1 MSKVFFGLFC
11 LVIGVSCK
19 NKENANAS
27 QNKNPVA
34 IIESLHPSFHEII
47 HDTAR
52 VEILAEGF
60 DWSEGPVWVEDQ
72 QMLLFCDIPENTIYK
87 WTRAKGTQVYLK
99 PSGYTG
105 EAKRGG
111 QTGSNG
117 LALTKD
123 GKLVLCQHGN
133 RQIAIM
139 DAPLNAPKPNF
150 KGIAVNYQ
158 GKKFNSP
165 NDVTIRSNG
174 DMFFTDPPYGL
185 ENNIDDPLKE
195 IPFQGVYKVTP
206 AGVVTLL
213 TDSITRPNG
222 IALTPDEKTLIVANS
237 DKKKKLWYAFDLGPN
252 DSLINP
258 RIFYNV
264 IADSTVKGSCDGLK
278 IDKNGNV
285 FATGPGGVWVF
296 DSVGMALGRIKFPE
310 STSNVALSADE
321 KTLYITADMYLLR
334 VRMR

>member
-1 MSKVFFGLFC
+1 MYKVIFGLFC
-11 LVIGVSCK
+11 IVILGCK
-19 NKENANAS
+19 SKKNSNAS

-34 IIESLHPSFHEII
+34 IIESLHPSFRDII
-47 HDTAR
+47 NDTAR

-60 DWSEGPVWVEDQ
+60 DWTEGPVWVEDQ
-72 QMLLFCDIPENTIYK
+72 QMLLFSDIPENIIYK

-185 ENNIDDPLKE
+185 EKNMDDPLKE
-195 IPFQGVYKVTP
+195 MPFQGVYKVTP

-213 TDSITRPNG
+213 TDSVTRPNG

-237 DKKKKLWYAFDLGPN
+237 DKRKKLWYAFDLGPN

-278 IDKNGNV
+278 IDKSGNV

-296 DSVGMALGRIKFPE
+296 DSEGMALGRIKFPE

-321 KTLYITADMYLLR
+321 KTLYITADMYILR
-334 VRMR
+334 VKMR